1 MNLTFLSAAVPL
13 TKTITLK
20 NGAISKDSYPL
31 LNKFTSNTLS
41 ITSVVSLYDAIRSLS
56 QHPDKPC
63 LLKGKLLRALDNESR
78 KGTTRSNDTTEYVVL
93 DLDRAPFNTP
103 DEFMAAIGLE
113 DISYVVQYSA
123 SYKINKNDKT
133 LSCHIF
139 CLLNTPIKAP
149 ELKAWLMYL
158 NISTPVLRSAL
169 TLSRSNFALHWPLDI
184 TCCQNDKL
192 IYIAEPTFIGMK
204 SPVPSEE
211 RVQLI
216 ARNLERIPI
225 ERIALRSMD
234 ALKKEQR
241 KILNELQIAAGIPA
255 TKTKTRMVGDIEVQ
269 VGVGEIASYEV
280 IDAGEYNRINLNG
293 GDSNAY
299 YHLKTDL
306 TLLHNFKGEP
316 SCYIKEILPTYY
328 ADMLRQQSADRA
340 TPNAAGDVILAY
352 CDKITA
358 DYYKGTWNETNQKL
372 EVYRVKNKDQ
382 IKDYLLSHQLPVGD
396 FVPEWTTI
404 FDPQNTTVVDEQ
416 RHVLNRFVPGTY
428 MRPDNQVPGKFPAIQ
443 RLIDSAVGTGEAQ
456 THFLNWLA
464 FIFQLRKKPTT
475 AWILHGTYGT
485 GKGML
490 INKVI
495 APLFGHEYVRQM
507 VAPMLDQDFNDFLE
521 KKLIVFV
528 DEIDAGMFDHAKKVE
543 SKLFNWITE
552 PTLDIRKMRTDY
564 YNIPNYVSF
573 IFASNKPEPV
583 RIPPKDRRFNVGQ
596 FQTVRYYP
604 TDEEL
609 EAIPKELTHFAYY
622 LQNLEVCAKNAHS
635 ILETDERKAIQEL
648 GITSIDRIADDL
660 KEGNLRGLLDA
671 LPDQRLLN
679 EMGIMNPNAAAYTN
693 LVRRFV
699 NDALNEKPRP
709 KNTVVNSITKELA
722 PVASKITRDELAVIF
737 THCVGKVPE
746 GAHKFTTYLRHHGI
760 ITKRLRID
768 GDTPHGITVEWKMN
782 EDTIA
787 YAREVFPPRTTTP
800 LLRKE
805 AS

>member
-20 NGAISKDSYPL
+20 DGVISKDSYPL
-31 LNKFTSNTLS
+31 LNKFTSNTVEANS
-41 ITSVVSLYDAIRSLS
+41 IAAIYEAIRATA
-56 QHPDKPC
+56 QHDDKPC
-63 LLKGKLLRALDNESR
+63 LLKGNLLHTLDNESR
-78 KGTTRSNDTTEYVVL
+78 KGTTKSNDTTEYIVF
-93 DLDRAPFNTP
+93 DLDRAPFNSA
-103 DEFMAAIGLE
+103 DEFMAAVGLE
-113 DISYVVQYSA
+113 HISYVIQYSA
-123 SYKINKNDKT
+123 SYKLNKKDKT

-139 CLLNTPIKAP
+139 CLLSAPVKAP
-149 ELKAWLMYL
+149 ELKAWLIYL
-158 NISTPVLRSAL
+158 NMSTPVLRSAL
-169 TLSRSNFALHWPLDI
+169 TLSNSNFALHWPLDI

-192 IYIAEPTFIGMK
+192 IYIAEPVFVGMK
-204 SPVPSEE
+204 SPIPSNE

-216 ARNLERIPI
+216 AKDAERIPV
-225 ERIALRSMD
+225 ESIAIRAMD

-241 KILNELQIAAGIPA
+241 KILNDLQVAAGIPA
-255 TKTKTRMVGDIEVQ
+255 TKTKTKMVNDVEVQ
-269 VGVGEIASYEV
+269 VGVGEIASYEI

-316 SCYIKEILPTYY
+316 SCYIKEILPSYY
-328 ADMLRQQSADRA
+328 ADMTRQLSTQRA

-358 DYYKGTWNETNQKL
+358 DYYKGTWNEANQKL

-382 IKDYLLSHQLPVGD
+382 IKDYLLSHQLPVGN

-404 FDPQNTTVVDEQ
+404 FNPQNTTIVDEQ
-416 RHVLNRFVPGTY
+416 NHILNRFIPSGF
-428 MRPDNQVPGKFPAIQ
+428 MRECNQMQGNFSAIQ
-443 RLIDSAVGTGEAQ
+443 RLIDSAVGTGEIQ
-456 THFLNWLA
+456 THFINWLA
-464 FIFQLRKKPTT
+464 FIFQLRKKPLT

-495 APLFGHEYVRQM
+495 SPLFGNEYVRQM

-528 DEIDAGMFDHAKKVE
+528 DEIDAGMFEHAKKVE

-564 YNIPNYVSF
+564 MSIPNFVSF

-596 FQTVRYYP
+596 FQTQRYYP
-604 TDEEL
+604 TDAEL
-609 EAIPKELTHFAYY
+609 IQIPNELTHFAYF
-622 LQNLEVCAKNAHS
+622 LQHYEVNEKAAHTV
-635 ILETDERKAIQEL
+635 IETEERKAIQDL
-648 GITSIDRIADDL
+648 GVTSIDQIANDL
-660 KEGNLRGLLDA
+660 KEGNLKGLLNA
-671 LPDQRLLN
+671 LPDMRLLN
-679 EMGIMNPNAAAYTN
+679 EMGIQNPNSAAYVN

-699 NDALNEKPRP
+699 EEALNEKPRP

-722 PVASKITRDELAVIF
+722 PLASKITRDELAVIF

-746 GAHKFTTYLRHHGI
+746 GAHKFTAYLRHHGI
-760 ITKRLRID
+760 ITKRIRV
-768 GDTPHGITVEWKMN
+768 GDEVPHGITVEWKTDA
-782 EDTIA
+782 ETIT
-787 YAREVFPPRTTTP
+787 YAREVFPAKTTTP

-805 AS
+805 A

>member
-1 MNLTFLSAAVPL
+1 MNLTFLSASVPL

-20 NGAISKDSYPL
+20 DGVISKDSYPL
-31 LNKFTSNTLS
+31 LNKFTSNTVEANS
-41 ITSVVSLYDAIRSLS
+41 ITAVYQAIRAVS
-56 QHPDKPC
+56 QHSDKPC
-63 LLKGKLLRALDNESR
+63 LLKGNLLRPLDNESR
-78 KGTTRSNDTTEYVVL
+78 KGTTRSNDTTEYVVF
-93 DLDRAPFNTP
+93 DLDRAPFNSAE
-103 DEFMAAIGLE
+103 EFMAAIGLE
-113 DISYVVQYSA
+113 HVSYVVQYSA
-123 SYKINKNDKT
+123 SYKLNSADKT

-139 CLLNTPIKAP
+139 CLLTAPVKAP

-158 NISTPVLRSAL
+158 NMSTPVLRAAL
-169 TLSRSNFALHWPLDI
+169 TLSNSNFALHWPLDV

-192 IYIAEPTFIGMK
+192 IYVAEPNFVGMK
-204 SPVPSEE
+204 SPIPSGE

-216 ARNLERIPI
+216 AKDVECIPV
-225 ERIALRSMD
+225 ESIAIRAMD

-241 KILNELQIAAGIPA
+241 RILNDLQVAAGIPP
-255 TKTKTRMVGDIEVQ
+255 TKTKTKMVNDVEVQ

-316 SCYIKEILPTYY
+316 SCYIKEILPSYY
-328 ADMLRQQSADRA
+328 ADMMRQQSADRA
-340 TPNAAGDVILAY
+340 TPNAAGDIVLAY

-358 DYYKGTWNETNQKL
+358 DYYKGTWNEANQKL

-404 FDPQNTTVVDEQ
+404 FDPQNTTIVDEQ
-416 RHVLNRFVPGTY
+416 NHILNRFIPGGF
-428 MRPDNQVPGKFPAIQ
+428 MRLCNQTPGIYPAIQ
-443 RLIDSAVGTGEAQ
+443 RLLDSAVGTGEIQA
-456 THFLNWLA
+456 HFVNWLA
-464 FIFQLRKKPTT
+464 FIFQLRKKPLT

-495 APLFGHEYVRQM
+495 SPLFGNEYVRQM

-528 DEIDAGMFDHAKKVE
+528 DEIDAGMFEHAKKVE

-564 YNIPNYVSF
+564 MNIPNFVSF

-583 RIPPKDRRFNVGQ
+583 RIPPKDRRFNVGM
-596 FQTVRYYP
+596 FQTQRYYP
-604 TDEEL
+604 TDAEL
-609 EAIPKELTHFAYY
+609 AALPNELAHFAYF
-622 LQNLEVCAKNAHS
+622 LQHYEVDEKAAHTV
-635 ILETDERKAIQEL
+635 LETEERRAIQDL
-648 GITSIDRIADDL
+648 GVTSIDQIANDL
-660 KEGNLRGLLDA
+660 KEGNLKGLLDA
-671 LPDQRLLN
+671 LPDTRLLN
-679 EMGIMNPNAAAYTN
+679 EMGIQNPNSAAYVS

-699 NDALNEKPRP
+699 EDALNEKPRP

-722 PVASKITRDELAVIF
+722 PLASKITRDELAVIF

-746 GAHKFTTYLRHHGI
+746 GAHKFTAYLRHHGI
-760 ITKRLRID
+760 ITKRVRV
-768 GDTPHGITVEWKMN
+768 GDEVPHGITVEWKADD
-782 EDTIA
+782 DTIA
-787 YAREVFPPRTTTP
+787 YAREVFPAKATTP

-805 AS
+805 A

>member
-13 TKTITLK
+13 TKTITLRD
-20 NGAISKDSYPL
+20 GVISKDSYPL
-31 LNKFTSNTLS
+31 LNKFTSNTIETNN
-41 ITSVVSLYDAIRSLS
+41 ITAIYEAICAVS
-56 QHPDKPC
+56 QHEHKPC
-63 LLKGKLLRALDNESR
+63 LLKGNLTHPLEDESR
-78 KGTTRSNDTTEYVVL
+78 KGTTRSNDTTEYVVF
-93 DLDRAPFNTP
+93 DLDRAPFNNA
-103 DEFMAAIGLE
+103 DEFMAAVGLE
-113 DISYVVQYSA
+113 HISYVVQYSA
-123 SYKINKNDKT
+123 SYKLNKKDKT

-139 CLLNTPIKAP
+139 CLLSAPIKAP

-158 NISTPVLRSAL
+158 NMSTPVLRAAL
-169 TLSRSNFALHWPLDI
+169 TLSNSNFALHWPLDI

-192 IYIAEPTFIGMK
+192 IYIAEPVFVGMK
-204 SPVPSEE
+204 SPIPSNE

-216 ARNLERIPI
+216 AKDIERIPV
-225 ERIALRSMD
+225 ESIAIRAMD

-241 KILNELQIAAGIPA
+241 KILNDLQVAANIPP
-255 TKTKTRMVGDIEVQ
+255 TKTKTKMVKDYEVQ

-316 SCYIKEILPTYY
+316 SCYIKEILPNYY
-328 ADMLRQQSADRA
+328 ADMTRQQSTQRA

-358 DYYKGTWNETNQKL
+358 DYYKGTWNEANQKL

-416 RHVLNRFVPGTY
+416 NHILNRFIPGHY
-428 MRPDNQVPGKFPAIQ
+428 MQPTSQIAGAFPAIQ
-443 RLIDSAVGTGEAQ
+443 RLVNSAVGTGDIQ
-456 THFLNWLA
+456 VHFLNWLA
-464 FIFQLRKKPTT
+464 YIFQLRKKPLT

-495 APLFGHEYVRQM
+495 SPLFGNEYVRQM

-528 DEIDAGMFDHAKKVE
+528 DEIDAGMFEHAKKVE

-564 YNIPNYVSF
+564 MSIPNYVSF

-583 RIPPKDRRFNVGQ
+583 RIPAKDRRFNVGQ
-596 FQTVRYYP
+596 FQTQRYYP

-609 EAIPKELTHFAYY
+609 AALPQELAHFAYF
-622 LQNLEVCAKNAHS
+622 LQHYEVDEKAVHTVLEN
-635 ILETDERKAIQEL
+635 DERKAIQEL
-648 GITSIDRIADDL
+648 GVTSIDQIANDL

-671 LPDQRLLN
+671 LPDTRLLN
-679 EMGIMNPNAAAYTN
+679 EMGILNPNAAAYTS

-699 NDALNEKPRP
+699 EETLNEAPRP
-709 KNTVVNSITKELA
+709 KNTVVNSITRELA
-722 PVASKITRDELAVIF
+722 PLVSKITRDELAVIF

-746 GAHKFTTYLRHHGI
+746 GAHKFSTYLRHHGI
-760 ITKRLRID
+760 ITKRIRV
-768 GDTPHGITVEWKMN
+768 GNEVPHGIAVEWKTD
-782 EDTIA
+782 EETIA
-787 YAREVFPPRTTTP
+787 YAREVFPPKTVTP

-805 AS
+805 A